1 MTSKPFLLVD
11 CSIHNQ
17 DLYYATEFLA
27 EDRFLYLKSG
37 DKEIIL
43 IPQMEL
49 GRARKESRIS
59 DIRTTADYGVIEKLK
74 RHGRERAYCL
84 VVSEL
89 LRDEGITDVCVPHNF
104 QIFLADEL
112 RSHGFKINPVPSP
125 ITKLRAIKTRNE
137 IEYIKKAQMCC
148 EAAMQSAVDA
158 IRKAE
163 IRDGV
168 LEKSGQPLS
177 SEGVKAVIEHTLIDC
192 GCESHSTIVAC
203 GTDAADPHNT
213 GTGALSAD
221 ENIVIDIFPRLRME
235 RYWADMTRTV
245 ARGSPSQALIEMYDA
260 VLDAQSAGLGMVR
273 AGISGSDIHNAVCD
287 VFEDQGYLDLFIHST
302 GHGVGL
308 DVHEDPH
315 IGVGG
320 GMLEAGNVITIEPGL
335 YDHEIGGIRIED
347 LVVVTE
353 TGCRNLTTMEK
364 RFVV

>member
-1 MTSKPFLLVD
+1 MTSKSFLMVD

-17 DLYYATEFLA
+17 DLYYATGFLA
-27 EDRFLYLKSG
+27 EDKFLYLKSG

-43 IPQMEL
+43 IPAMEL

-59 DIRTTADYGVIEKLK
+59 DIRTTTDYGAIEKIK
-74 RHGRERAYCL
+74 QHGRERAYCL

-89 LRDEGITDVCVPHNF
+89 LRDEGITRVSVPHNF
-104 QIFLADEL
+104 PIFIADEL
-112 RSHGFKINPVPSP
+112 RSQGFVIEPILSP
-125 ITKLRAIKTRNE
+125 ITKLRTIKTRNE
-137 IEYIKKAQMCC
+137 IGYIKKAQICC
-148 EAAMQSAVDA
+148 EAAMQSAVGA

-168 LEKSGQPLS
+168 LEDSGHVLT
-177 SEGVKAVIEHTLIDC
+177 SERIRAVIEHTLIDC

-213 GTGALSAD
+213 GTGVLSAD

-235 RYWADMTRTV
+235 RYCADMTRTV
-245 ARGSPSQALIEMYDA
+245 ARGSPSQALLEMYDA
-260 VLDAQSAGLGMVR
+260 VLDAQTAGIGMVR
-273 AGISGSDIHNAVCD
+273 AGISGSDVHNAVCD

-308 DVHEDPH
+308 DVHEEPY
-315 IGVGG
+315 IGAGG

-335 YDHEIGGIRIED
+335 YDHKIGGIRIED
-347 LVVVTE
+347 MVLVTKNGCE
-353 TGCRNLTTMEK
+353 TLTTMEK